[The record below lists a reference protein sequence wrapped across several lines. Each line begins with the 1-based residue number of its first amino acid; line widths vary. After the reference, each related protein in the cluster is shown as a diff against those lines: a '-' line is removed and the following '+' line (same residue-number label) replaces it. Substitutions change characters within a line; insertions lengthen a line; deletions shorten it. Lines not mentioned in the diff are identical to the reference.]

1 MGFSPATMATA
12 SMIGQIGGAV
22 SSAAGSY
29 YGAAVQKIN
38 LESQAR
44 MAEVN
49 ARIAEMGAQS
59 ALNQGHKQAASLT
72 LRAGQM
78 KSTQRAAMAANGID
92 LGEGSAAEVQAS
104 TDTMKDID
112 QNQILANAVQSAWGY
127 RMQGVNHQNEALMAR
142 ADAKGIKPGMDLAT
156 SLLGSATSI
165 ASSWYAMRQ
174 VGALGQGSDIAR
186 ANQSSDPIYAL
197 GTTRGWF

>member
-112 QNQILANAVQSAWGY
+112 QNQILSNAVQSAWGY

-142 ADAKGIKPGMDLAT
+142 ANAKDIKPGMSLAT
-156 SLLGSATSI
+156 SLLGSAGSV
-165 ASSWYAMRQ
+165 ASSWYGMRNA
-174 VGALGQGSDIAR
+174 GAWGKGSDIAR

-197 GTTRGWF
+197 GTARGWF

>member
-29 YGAAVQKIN
+29 YGTAVQKIN

-112 QNQILANAVQSAWGY
+112 QNQILSNAVQSAWGY

-142 ADAKGIKPGMDLAT
+142 ANAKGIKPGMALAT
-156 SLLGSATSI
+156 SLLGSATSVLG
-165 ASSWYAMRQ
+165 SWYQMKQA
-174 VGALGQGSDIAR
+174 GAWSQPSDIAR

>member
-1 MGFSPATMATA
+1 MGFSPETMATA
-12 SMIGQIGGAV
+12 SIIGQIGGAV

-78 KSTQRAAMAANGID
+78 KSTQRTAMAANGID

-127 RMQGVNHQNEALMAR
+127 RMQKVGSQNDALMAR
-142 ADAKGIKPGMDLAT
+142 ANAKGIKPGMALAT

-174 VGALGQGSDIAR
+174 AGALGQGSDIAR

>member
-29 YGAAVQKIN
+29 YGEAVQKIN

-127 RMQGVNHQNEALMAR
+127 RMQKVGYQNDALMAR
-142 ADAKGIKPGMDLAT
+142 ANAKGIKPGMDLAT
-156 SLLGSATSI
+156 SLLGSAASV
-165 ASSWYAMRQ
+165 ASSWYGMRQ
-174 VGALGQGSDIAR
+174 AGAWGQGSDIAR

-197 GTTRGWF
+197 GTARGWF

>member
-29 YGAAVQKIN
+29 YGTAVQKIN

-112 QNQILANAVQSAWGY
+112 QNQILSNAVQSAWGY

-142 ADAKGIKPGMDLAT
+142 ANAKGIKPGMALAT
-156 SLLGSATSI
+156 SLLGSATSVLG
-165 ASSWYAMRQ
+165 SWYQMKQA
-174 VGALGQGSDIAR
+174 GAWSQPSDIAQ
-186 ANQSSDPIYAL
+186 ANLSSDPIYAL
-197 GTTRGWF
+197 GQSRGWF